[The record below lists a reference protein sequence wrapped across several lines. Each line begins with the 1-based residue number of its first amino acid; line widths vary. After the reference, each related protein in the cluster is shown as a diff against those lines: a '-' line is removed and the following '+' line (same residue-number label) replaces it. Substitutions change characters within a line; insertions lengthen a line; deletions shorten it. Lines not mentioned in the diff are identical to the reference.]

1 MPEIDCS
8 NRIKYELLHGSNAF
22 IYIIVI
28 VQSVNMTSE
37 IQPQEIDTQLSTQTN
52 ANAPYLFEVE
62 VDLFL
67 NSSGKYAR
75 LPIRDGET
83 KTYQFIN
90 DKSKRK
96 LVKKRFK
103 DPATGEEKGPE
114 QTKVEYPVIDQM
126 IADQGE
132 KLLDVPKTV
141 ALDVEANLAKGRAL
155 LEITRHGN
163 VPNVRY
169 TVTAE

>member
-1 MPEIDCS
+1 MHYAL
-8 NRIKYELLHGSNAF
+8 NKL
-22 IYIIVI
+22 
-28 VQSVNMTSE
+28 VNMTSE
-37 IQPQEIDTQLSTQTN
+37 TQSQEMNTSSEISIQTN
-52 ANAPYLFEVE
+52 AESPSSYTFEDE

-67 NSSGKYAR
+67 KSSGKYAR
-75 LPIRDGET
+75 LPARDGET

-96 LVKKRFK
+96 LIKKKFK
-103 DPATGEEKGPE
+103 DPVTGEEKGPE

-169 TVTAE
+169 TVTAA